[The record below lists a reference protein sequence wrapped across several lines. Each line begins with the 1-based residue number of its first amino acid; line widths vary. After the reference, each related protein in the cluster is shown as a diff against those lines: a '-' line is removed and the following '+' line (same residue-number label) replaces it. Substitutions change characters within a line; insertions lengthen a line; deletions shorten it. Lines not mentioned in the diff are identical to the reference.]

1 MAISHRVK
9 PRYAT
14 KNEEIIAKLRAEVGA
29 GPPRDPVMVVKK
41 LAAEIAIQM
50 ALHHGGDW
58 RVRVDHQ
65 EGLVIV
71 ARRGHR
77 QTL

>member
-1 MAISHRVK
+1 MAIEFER
-9 PRYAT
+9 RYAT
-14 KNEEIIAKLRAEVGA
+14 RNEEIIARLRAEVGA

-58 RVRVDHQ
+58 MVKIDHE
-65 EGLVIV
+65 EGFVLVV
-71 ARRGHR
+71 PR
-77 QTL
+77 L